1 MRAIVISALLLLGP
15 VMSSGLARA
24 GSPIDYWTGKGD
36 HFFDGKCCYCVL
48 AERHEVRGDTHI
60 FWVDGKEKPVASDR
74 VRITPDPAG
83 RKIYYCSGG
92 LHLPKQIP
100 HDRCGLIRGTG

>member
-1 MRAIVISALLLLGP
+1 MRAIVFSVWLFLVPLIGAG
-15 VMSSGLARA
+15 AAYA
-24 GSPIDYWTGKGD
+24 GSPIDYWTGKGE

-60 FWVDGKEKPVASDR
+60 FWVDGKEKPVSAKR